1 MASLFN
7 KVVQFANSPKGK
19 QVIRQATDK
28 AQQLAKD
35 PKNRAK
41 IDDVRRRIQGGRG
54 GTGGTGTGGAGGLR

>member
-28 AQQLAKD
+28 AQQMAKD
-35 PKNRAK
+35 PKTRAK
-41 IDDVRRRIQGGRG
+41 IDEVRRRVQGGRG
-54 GTGGTGTGGAGGLR
+54 GPGQGPVR

>member
-19 QVIRQATDK
+19 QVIQQATTK
-28 AQQLAKD
+28 AQELARD

-41 IDDVRRRIQGGRG
+41 IEDVRRRIQGGRG
-54 GTGGTGTGGAGGLR
+54 GNGPVR